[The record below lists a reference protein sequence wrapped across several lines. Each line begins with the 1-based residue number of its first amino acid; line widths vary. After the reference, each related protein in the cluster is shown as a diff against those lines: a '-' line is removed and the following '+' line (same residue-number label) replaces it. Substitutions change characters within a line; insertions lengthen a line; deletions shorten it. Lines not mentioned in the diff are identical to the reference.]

1 MTPSPLEQPLS
12 IGSMTVRNR
21 IVMSP
26 MTRGYSPGGTPT
38 DDVAQYYLRRAQG
51 GAGLLITEAV
61 GIDHPSA
68 VGDAGLGENHIPMIY
83 GEAAL
88 AGWRKTVDAVHA
100 AGGKIIPQLW
110 HQGVMRIPGTGP
122 VPQAP
127 TIGPSGVW
135 GPVGMTSLEASKIPA
150 DQRLGEALTDEEIQ
164 DVIDSFVRAAVAA
177 VSAGFDGV
185 ALHGGHGYL
194 LDNFLWAGT
203 NLRDDRWGGDRRRRA
218 EVPAEIVRSIRR
230 ELGQALPIFFR
241 FSQWKQQDY
250 RAKLAD
256 TPDELADV
264 LQPLADA
271 GVDVFDASVRYF
283 DTPAFAGSD
292 LGLAGWAKTLT
303 GKMSMTVGGIGI
315 NKDTGVANHKGA
327 PSVEDVKATN
337 NLDRVIRRFERD
349 EFDLVAVGRALI
361 GDPDW
366 TRKALRGEQPEPYH
380 PRHLDSLL

>member
-26 MTRGYSPGGTPT
+26 MTRGYSPGGAPT

-135 GPVGMTSLEASKIPA
+135 GPVGMTSLEASKIPT

-230 ELGQALPIFFR
+230 ELGQELPIFFR

-303 GKMSMTVGGIGI
+303 GKMSMTVGGTGI